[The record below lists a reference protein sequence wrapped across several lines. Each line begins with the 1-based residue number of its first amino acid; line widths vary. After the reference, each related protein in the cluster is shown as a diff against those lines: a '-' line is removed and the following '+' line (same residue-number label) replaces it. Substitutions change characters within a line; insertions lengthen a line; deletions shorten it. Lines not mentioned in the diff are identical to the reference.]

1 MIIGIGTDLV
11 EVERIEAMLRRH
23 PERAARRL
31 FSPAERSYCQASGHA
46 AQSYA
51 ARFAAKE
58 AFFKALGTG
67 LALGARWTEVE
78 VLRNPEGAPRLRV
91 SGVALELAERRGVRR
106 AHVSLTHTRGIAAAY
121 VVLEGLGEADPQSL
135 RS

>member
-1 MIIGIGTDLV
+1 MIIGIGMDLV

-23 PERAARRL
+23 PERAVRRL
-31 FSPAERSYCQASGHA
+31 FTPAERSYCLASGHA

-78 VLRNPEGAPRLRV
+78 VLRNPDGAPRLQV
-91 SGVALELAERRGVRR
+91 SGIALELAERRGVRR
-106 AHVSLTHTRGIAAAY
+106 AHVSLTHTRRIAAAY
-121 VVLEGLGEADPQSL
+121 VVLEGLGEADP
-135 RS
+135 